1 MEPTELNRR
10 DVLKSLA
17 AMTAA
22 LMVPVGRAAA
32 QATQPAAGPGSKTT
46 MADGAATTQPA
57 TRDRYGD
64 LLPQR
69 KLGRTGAMVTM
80 LGIGGSHVGRI
91 RDEAAAQKLIET
103 AIEGGVRFFDSAV
116 VYQNGGSESRL
127 GRLLTPKYRDV
138 AFLMTKTQA
147 ATAAE
152 ARKQL
157 DDSLKRLNTDYLD
170 LWQMHEYMSAE
181 MVDTRLKG
189 GVLEVFLEAQQKGKV
204 RYIGF
209 TGHATP
215 QSHLRMLEHMKE
227 KGDPLQTCQ
236 MPINVADPSF
246 NSFILQV
253 LPALV
258 QRGYGVCAM
267 KTLAGS
273 GFTNRGAVRV
283 VPNLIS
289 VEECL
294 QFVWSLPVST
304 LISGP
309 DNAEQFAQTISYAKR
324 FKALDDEARKGLIAK
339 VAGVAGRGVEYYKV

>member
-1 MEPTELNRR
+1 MRPDLTL
-10 DVLKSLA
+10 
-17 AMTAA
+17 
-22 LMVPVGRAAA
+22 VPKAPAAA
-32 QATQPAAGPGSKTT
+32 QAPEHHAAPAAAP
-46 MADGAATTQPA
+46 GAAHA
-57 TRDRYGD
+57 T
-64 LLPQR
+64 LQQQAEMP
-69 KLGRTGAMVTM
+69 
-80 LGIGGSHVGRI
+80 
-91 RDEAAAQKLIET
+91 
-103 AIEGGVRFFDSAV
+103 FAV
-116 VYQNGGSESRL
+116 VEGQPITEL
-127 GRLLTPKYRDV
+127 PRD
-138 AFLMTKTQA
+138 LYIPPQA
-147 ATAAE
+147 
-152 ARKQL
+152 
-157 DDSLKRLNTDYLD
+157 
-170 LWQMHEYMSAE
+170 
-181 MVDTRLKG
+181 
-189 GVLEVFLEAQQKGKV
+189 LEVFLEAQQKGKV